1 MWIPLVPFYLVRL
14 SEDEVAPTSCSA
26 EHTRR
31 TVPELCK
38 IAHSGKMRRDGVRR
52 AQSAKGGLVTQ
63 AVYCA
68 PGGMHPEARS
78 FLQKDIQ
85 KGICAPESRRYIR
98 RSQVPEAIHENSYSG
113 PGCAIVSANI
123 STITGRGLRGAR
135 PQSAQAWPNDR
146 GREPSPTL
154 PHPCIRQRHIQR
166 QPDNLVSKSISD

>member
-38 IAHSGKMRRDGVRR
+38 IAHSRKMRRDGVRR

-85 KGICAPESRRYIR
+85 KGVVDPNLAVIFDEA
-98 RSQVPEAIHENSYSG
+98 QFPEAIHEKTYSR
-113 PGCAIVSANI
+113 PGCADHL
-123 STITGRGLRGAR
+123 G
-135 PQSAQAWPNDR
+135 
-146 GREPSPTL
+146 
-154 PHPCIRQRHIQR
+154 
-166 QPDNLVSKSISD
+166 

>member
-98 RSQVPEAIHENSYSG
+98 RSQVPEAIHENLLGTGLCHRLSLSH
-113 PGCAIVSANI
+113 I
-123 STITGRGLRGAR
+123 STITGRGFRGAGS
-135 PQSAQAWPNDR
+135 QSAQAWPKHR
-146 GREPSPTL
+146 GREPSPYLTPPL
-154 PHPCIRQRHIQR
+154 HPSAAY
-166 QPDNLVSKSISD
+166 PAAT